1 MTEEYG
7 SLVRVLA
14 VAQSVELPA
23 GGRLYVTAIEVW
35 EGAVVLHAAEQ
46 LPEFLPP
53 GEPIEPTRPFWTLS
67 DDMGTPYIPS
77 GGGSHGSQAQ
87 RTSTFGFEGTVPAA
101 ATRLFVVGPGM
112 TDDQA
117 LHVPLD

>member
-1 MTEEYG
+1 MIEEYG
-7 SLVRVLA
+7 ALVRVLA

-53 GEPIEPTRPFWTLS
+53 GEPIEPSRALWMLS
-67 DDMGTPYIPS
+67 DDLGTPYTLR
-77 GGGSHGSQAQ
+77 GGGASGSQAQ
-87 RTSTFGFEGTVPAA
+87 RTSTCEFAGTVPTAA
-101 ATRLFVVGPGM
+101 KRLFVVGPGM
-112 TDDQA
+112 TSDQA
-117 LHVPLD
+117 VRVPLD